1 MGGREG
7 EREGGRE
14 VNSVVKVEKGRTKR
28 CIIFMTTEHLS
39 RLCSLE
45 AELSRLA
52 GRWHILEVDNW
63 ESKNW
68 ESQQQGSTW

>member
-1 MGGREG
+1 MSQREDGREG
-7 EREGGRE
+7 ERE

-28 CIIFMTTEHLS
+28 CIIFMTTEHL
-39 RLCSLE
+39 CSLE

-63 ESKNW
+63 ESTNW
-68 ESQQQGSTW
+68 ESQQQESTW